1 MSNLNWIEQR
11 RAARARL
18 PRFLFDY
25 ADGGAGSEA
34 TMARNLAD
42 LEAVTLR
49 QRVLCDVSEIRL
61 DTVLLGR
68 PMSMPVVLGPIGMA
82 GMYAR
87 RGEVQAKDAA
97 DGHGVPFCLSTVSVC
112 PLGEVAAQGAPDP
125 WFQLYVM
132 KDRGFLKSLMDEA
145 WALGVTTL
153 VLTVDMPVPGIRQ
166 RDTRSGLS
174 GRGAPTR
181 RLLQALARPRWA
193 FDVGLWGRPH
203 TLGNIAPALGGRSG
217 LSDFMG
223 WIGQNFDPTITW
235 GDLEAIRSDWKGS
248 LILKGVLDVQNARQ
262 AVDVGVDAIVV
273 SNHGGRQLDG
283 AISTARALPSVVEA
297 VGDRVSVMA
306 DSGVRSGTDI
316 VRMLALGAQAV
327 WLGRLW
333 VFALATGGAAG
344 VSLMLKTLRQEM
356 AVAMA
361 LTGCASLEDVT
372 SEVLDP
378 R

>member
-1 MSNLNWIEQR
+1 MPDLNWTEQR
-11 RAARARL
+11 RSARARL

-34 TMARNLAD
+34 TMSRNVAD

-49 QRVLCDVSEIRL
+49 QRVLRDVSDVRL

-68 PMSMPVVLGPIGMA
+68 PMSMPVVLGPVGMA

-87 RGEVQAKDAA
+87 RGEVQAKAAA
-97 DGHGVPFCLSTVSVC
+97 DGHGLPFCLSTVSVC
-112 PLGEVAAQGAPDP
+112 PLAEVAATGAPDP

-132 KDRGFLKSLMDEA
+132 KDRGFMTSLMDEA
-145 WALGVTTL
+145 SARGVTTL
-153 VLTVDMPVPGIRQ
+153 VFTVDMPVPGIRQ
-166 RDTRSGLS
+166 RDSRSGLS
-174 GRGAPTR
+174 GRGAPAR
-181 RLLQALARPRWA
+181 RLVQALARPGWA
-193 FDVGLWGRPH
+193 VDVGLRGRPH
-203 TLGNIAPALGGRSG
+203 TLGNIAPALGGRAG

-223 WIGQNFDPTITW
+223 WIGRNFDPSISW
-235 GDLEAIRSDWKGS
+235 RDLEALRADWKGT
-248 LILKGVLDVQNARQ
+248 LILKGVMDPLNARQ
-262 AVDVGVDAIVV
+262 AADIGVDALVV

-283 AISTARALPSVVEA
+283 AISTARALPSIAEA
-297 VGDRVSVMA
+297 VGDRVCVMA
-306 DSGVRSGTDI
+306 DSGVRSGLDV
-316 VRMLALGAQAV
+316 VRMLALGARAV

-344 VSLMLKTLRQEM
+344 VSRMLETLRAEM

-361 LTGCASLEDVT
+361 LTGCGSLEDLT
-372 SEVLDP
+372 PEVLDL